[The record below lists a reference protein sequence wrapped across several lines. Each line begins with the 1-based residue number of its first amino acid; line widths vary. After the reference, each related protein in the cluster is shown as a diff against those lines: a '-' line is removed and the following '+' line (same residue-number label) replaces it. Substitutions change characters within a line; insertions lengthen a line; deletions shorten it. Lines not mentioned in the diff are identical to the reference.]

1 MKIKTLFVAP
11 YATMKNLIENSASEQ
26 DELDVHIE
34 IGNLHEG
41 VEIARKAEKEGY
53 EVIISRGGTAKL
65 IQDEVGIPVIDVHVS
80 GYDMLRVLTL
90 ANDFNGKKAIV
101 GFSNITLGARAITDV
116 LDISIEVFTIET
128 EKETIPLVQRLKRE
142 GYELIM
148 GDVVTVNAAA
158 HNGITGILIQSGKEA
173 IMDAFGR
180 ASTMHQVLQKKI
192 QETELQR
199 AVLTLAAPD
208 WMVLSKE
215 GAILYENW
223 DTFSARPLSDQ
234 LLESLQAPEYTP
246 GKTYHHILQQEEEQL
261 HLSVHFISIGEE
273 EFLLFLVKRTTSSSG
288 KNQLEVQ
295 TVAHRPFLIH
305 QSQAM
310 MECVEQASS
319 YKSSHPLLLLG
330 ERGTGK
336 RLLAQYVHYL
346 QFGSQGLFSSISASD
361 VLTLQELSLDH
372 AIATVY
378 IHSIHRLN
386 EIQAEAFIQK
396 VMEISKSG
404 VLVIASLT
412 SNEERWSSLLY
423 HDSLNRIRVPALRE
437 RREDIPELVS
447 YFMARFHQRM
457 GTTAIRIKEDALS
470 QLVQYDWRGNVS
482 QLKALIKDA
491 VVKEKGYSLEKKA
504 VLGLLRQNEASDE
517 KDVSHLLQGTMNEIE
532 EKIIHLVLKEEEY
545 NQTRAAKRLGITRAT
560 LWRKLKK

>member
-34 IGNLHEG
+34 IGNLQEG
-41 VEIARKAEKEGY
+41 VEIARKAEKQGY

-128 EKETIPLVQRLKRE
+128 EKETIPMVQRLKRE

-148 GDVVTVNAAA
+148 GDVVTVDAAA

-180 ASTMHQVLQKKI
+180 AGTMHHVLQKKI

-199 AVLTLAAPD
+199 AILKLAAPD

-234 LLESLQAPEYTP
+234 LLESLQAPEYSL
-246 GKTYHHILQQEEEQL
+246 GKTYHHILQQKEERL
-261 HLSVHFISIGEE
+261 HLAVHSISIGEE
-273 EFLLFLVKRTTSSSG
+273 EFLLFLVKRTMSSSDQ
-288 KNQLEVQ
+288 NQLEVQ

-319 YKSSHPLLLLG
+319 YTSSQPLLLLG

-336 RLLAQYVHYL
+336 RLLAHYVHYL
-346 QFGSQGLFSSISASD
+346 QFGSHGLFASISASD
-361 VLTLQELSLDH
+361 VLTLQELSFDQ

-378 IHSIHRLN
+378 VHSFHRLD
-386 EIQAEAFIQK
+386 EKQAEAFVQK

-457 GTTAIRIKEDALS
+457 GTTAIRIREDALS
-470 QLVQYDWRGNVS
+470 QLVQYDWPGNVS

-504 VLGLLRQNEASDE
+504 VLELFKQNEASEE
-517 KDVSHLLQGTMNEIE
+517 KDVSHLLQGTINEIE